1 MSPVFPKIL
10 GKCICHRRNVCY
22 DPASFRGRVC
32 ASARGNGLKRPGL
45 SGRGDHNNIGHNPE
59 FRGMAGP
66 GSGAGF

>member
-1 MSPVFPKIL
+1 MIRLPFADRFVRF
-10 GKCICHRRNVCY
+10 
-22 DPASFRGRVC
+22 AQ
-32 ASARGNGLKRPGL
+32 GNGLKRPGL